1 MFDFNFDWSKSMNA
15 MKSLIK
21 QSYSLGASID
31 GFVHTG
37 AIDTDAYKEITG
49 DKYEASESGT
59 K

>member
-21 QSYSLGASID
+21 QSYDLGAPID

-49 DKYEASESGT
+49 DKYGEAESVT